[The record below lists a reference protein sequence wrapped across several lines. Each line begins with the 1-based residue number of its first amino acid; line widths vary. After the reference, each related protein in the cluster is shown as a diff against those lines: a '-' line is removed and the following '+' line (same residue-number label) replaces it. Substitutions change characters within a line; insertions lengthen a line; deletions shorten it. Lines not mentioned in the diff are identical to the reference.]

1 MEVDLVAQ
9 EGERGGVEGSEIED
23 DREMGDITCDAIGK
37 GSIAGSEDTSMGED
51 DVETSEEEEDTPV
64 SKAVSARKAPRR

>member
-9 EGERGGVEGSEIED
+9 EGERGSREGSESED

-37 GSIAGSEDTSMGED
+37 DSIAGSEDTSMGED
-51 DVETSEEEEDTPV
+51 DVETSEEEENTPV
-64 SKAVSARKAPRR
+64 NKAVSAHKVLW

>member
-37 GSIAGSEDTSMGED
+37 GSIAGSEDTSMGEN
-51 DVETSEEEEDTPV
+51 DVETSEMEADTPV
-64 SKAVSARKAPRR
+64 RKASYARKAPQ